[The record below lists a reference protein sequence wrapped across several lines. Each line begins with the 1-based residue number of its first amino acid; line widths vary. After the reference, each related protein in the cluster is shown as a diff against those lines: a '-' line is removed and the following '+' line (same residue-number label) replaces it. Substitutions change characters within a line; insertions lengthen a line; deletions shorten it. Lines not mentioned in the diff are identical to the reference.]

1 MTGSRTPGERI
12 TFDLSTF
19 KSVVTRQMLVL
30 RMRRQP
36 VAMGVSVDEEL
47 PAALVDDGR
56 VLAVDAAALAAM
68 NGAVRRDLE
77 ADLGGAIRMLR
88 RLEAAQ
94 TRLDACAVA
103 FSRIVYRMR
112 SLPPAA
118 ALRDYVEAVADYQA
132 LGGVRFCLPP
142 NLRSRLG
149 EGLGDAEAVDAL
161 LGPQSS
167 TLWAGIRMREL
178 ALARHRASP
187 RHHRLAESFRRGY
200 GYLGAEDVDFR
211 AAEAPEAIAARIAAL
226 ASKGD
231 LALAQEASRLGI
243 DAPPPPRPSPAPW
256 PRGARQPSWSP
267 WSCSPAP
274 WRRTRISIGAARCV
288 SCATCGISAIS
299 PARTWKAPGSRIS
312 PRRAAAAS
320 DGVGFPCHPVTVSV
334 RRLSLAFD
342 GLGGP

>member
-178 ALARHRASP
+178 ALARRRASP

-243 DAPPPPRPSPAPW
+243 ARADARA
-256 PRGARQPSWSP
+256 
-267 WSCSPAP
+267 
-274 WRRTRISIGAARCV
+274 
-288 SCATCGISAIS
+288 
-299 PARTWKAPGSRIS
+299 
-312 PRRAAAAS
+312 RRAAAAAAFAGALATRGQAAVLVALVVLARALAAHEDLNRRRKMRFLRDLRDLCDLTGQNLES
-320 DGVGFPCHPVTVSV
+320 AGLEDFAAACGGGV
-334 RRLSLAFD
+334 
-342 GLGGP
+342 